1 MSRIKFTF
9 FILCLAFIMPQ
20 AVSANRIIYGN
31 DDRLDYSEAS
41 KAQQGLADSVVS
53 IWRKAKIKT
62 FAGDN
67 AHYYL
72 ETEPLSE
79 SPFKVCSEEKFSNQ
93 LSGAFCSG
101 SLVGTDLVL
110 TAGHCTLKYEC
121 RDTAVVFGF
130 NENLVKQNA
139 SKAVVRDGHTYLPV
153 PRENVYYCSSYPA
166 KFPEDYDIAVMKLNS
181 SVSGRRA
188 LVVDGNHLVQV
199 GESVFTI
206 GHPLGSTL
214 KVAGNA
220 GVRFVSYEEPE
231 IFFAAD
237 LDTFAGNSG
246 SPVFN
251 TVSKKIIGVLTEGGN
266 DFVPS
271 ESGCSNYNVLAA
283 DARGGEI
290 IRFVKPALKFL
301 PADKAATGA
310 VNAANRT
317 SAGVRAV
324 SIPSVPVQRNNFKKP
339 VPAINFDGF

>member
-1 MSRIKFTF
+1 MSRIKFTA
-9 FILCLAFIMPQ
+9 FILGLFLLVPEAAF
-20 AVSANRIIYGN
+20 ANRIIYGT
-31 DDRLDYSEAS
+31 DDRLDYGDAS

-53 IWRKAKIKT
+53 IWNKEKVKA
-62 FAGDN
+62 FPGDN

-101 SLVGTDLVL
+101 SLVGPDLIL

-130 NENLVKQNA
+130 NENLVQQNA
-139 SKAVVRDGHTYLPV
+139 AKAIVRDGHTYLPV
-153 PRENVYYCSSYPA
+153 PKENVYYCGSYTA
-166 KFPEDYDIAVMKLNS
+166 KFPEDYDIAVMKLNRA
-181 SVSGRRA
+181 VSGRKA
-188 LVVDGNHLVQV
+188 LSADRDHLVQE

-251 TVSKKIIGVLTEGGN
+251 AVSKKIIGVLTEGGN

-271 ESGCSNYNVLAA
+271 ESGCSSYNVLAA

-301 PADKAATGA
+301 PAVKAEAAKENTVNRA
-310 VNAANRT
+310 VPN
-317 SAGVRAV
+317 VRAV
-324 SIPSVPVQRNNFKKP
+324 GIPAGAVQKGSFKKT